1 MGRMAQKLGAGGKV
15 RVVRAYSRVFCY
27 EYNV

>member
-1 MGRMAQKLGAGGKV
+1 MGRMAHKLGAGGKV
-15 RVVRAYSRVFCY
+15 RVVCAYSQVFCY